1 MQKEGLRRKELVKV
15 LNRLEIISNPLN
27 TMEVA
32 KSTTHAHSSIP
43 HPLKKKYLYIKEIKQ
58 KDAPD
63 IGVPQLWSNLGA

>member
-1 MQKEGLRRKELVKV
+1 MDVVGGLESEKVQKEGLRRKELVKV

-43 HPLKKKYLYIKEIKQ
+43 HPLKKKISIYQ
-58 KDAPD
+58 RD
-63 IGVPQLWSNLGA
+63 